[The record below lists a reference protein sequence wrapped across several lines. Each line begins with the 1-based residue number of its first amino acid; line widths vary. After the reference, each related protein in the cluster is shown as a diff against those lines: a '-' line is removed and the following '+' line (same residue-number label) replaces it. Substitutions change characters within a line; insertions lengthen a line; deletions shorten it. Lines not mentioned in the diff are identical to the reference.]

1 MNNGVTTRQTSHPA
15 QTTLRAGE
23 LARVS
28 GVSVET
34 LRYYERLGLIPS
46 PMRSPG
52 GQRRYHHDAVLVMQV
67 IKSAQRLG
75 FSLTEIAELF
85 ASSDA
90 NHPEASSAD
99 FVDRREARLADV
111 EQRIDD
117 LRVIRETLENAT
129 GSSTPPDQ
137 APVPFAAMIR
147 QDDPTS

>member
-1 MNNGVTTRQTSHPA
+1 MSNGVTTRQTSRPE

-34 LRYYERLGLIPS
+34 LRYYERLGLIPA

-90 NHPEASSAD
+90 THPEASSAD
-99 FVDRREARLADV
+99 FVQRREARLADV
-111 EQRIDD
+111 EQRILD
-117 LRVIRETLENAT
+117 LRVIRETLENAS
-129 GSSTPPDQ
+129 GSTPSSGQP
-137 APVPFAAMIR
+137 PVPFAAMIR
-147 QDDPTS
+147 QDDATS